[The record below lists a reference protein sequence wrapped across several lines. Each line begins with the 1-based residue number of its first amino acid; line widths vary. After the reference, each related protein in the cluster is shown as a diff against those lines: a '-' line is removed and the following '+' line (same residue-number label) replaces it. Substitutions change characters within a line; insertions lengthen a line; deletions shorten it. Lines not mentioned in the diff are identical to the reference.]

1 MHKYQE
7 WLQFNIFS
15 KARKNLWIETWQIYV
30 FPFSNLHIAKGG
42 QEKFLSV
49 AIFFIYFSN
58 LKDEMKV
65 VKSLCPLL
73 PHTMSYKCFHLKA
86 YILSYISYLGIF
98 ISFLHKSLRPMHHI
112 QPPPPTPLTTANEG
126 TTLIN
131 AWAIVSKIRV
141 P

>member
-7 WLQFNIFS
+7 WLQFNIFLEKKILQS
-15 KARKNLWIETWQIYV
+15 EKEFVNWNLTNLCFSIFKFAYCKRGARK
-30 FPFSNLHIAKGG
+30 S
-42 QEKFLSV
+42 LSV

-86 YILSYISYLGIF
+86 YILSYISYLGIL
-98 ISFLHKSLRPMHHI
+98 ISFLRALVRPMYHI
-112 QPPPPTPLTTANEG
+112 QPSPPHPLNHCRG
-126 TTLIN
+126 Q
-131 AWAIVSKIRV
+131 KIPAERFSSA
-141 P
+141 